1 MGADRH
7 ARGFAHALFAY
18 DIAFSIDLDL
28 AERVLSALQPLR
40 EQIRHRRRA
49 PTYLQYRP
57 SPLRITREISPI
69 HLGPFTTIAA
79 IDLTVF
85 DFGAISVAYRVP
97 VDGPIGSLLDL
108 ADALYENRELL
119 ADSQRLA
126 RETAHTLADAV
137 TRPAITAF
145 VEDYVVY
152 ELTAVS
158 PHATPDQL
166 LTEQRDLLARV
177 LRAERGPLSP
187 QQVEDSLSSRQSYGP
202 DDAAIIDWNAALLL
216 GPDADDTREVLEFAN
231 VELLE
236 MRHLDEQ
243 LDGMLDQAYQAA
255 GRAKSARVLFSSL
268 TDDLRLVAGFHI
280 DSARLFEGV
289 NNALKLVGDQFLSRV
304 YKTAAVRF
312 HLPDW
317 DASIL
322 RKTHTLETLYH
333 TIEDRLSTRR
343 SEWLTWIIILLIA
356 WEIVAAWI
364 T

>member
-1 MGADRH
+1 MVVDRH
-7 ARGFAHALFAY
+7 VRGSAHALFAY
-18 DIAFSIDLDL
+18 DIAFSIDLDR
-28 AERVLSALQPLR
+28 AERVISALQPHR

-57 SPLRITREISPI
+57 SPLRITREMAPI
-69 HLGPFTTIAA
+69 GVGPFATAA
-79 IDLTVF
+79 AVELTVY
-85 DFGAISVAYRVP
+85 DFGAISVAYRV
-97 VDGPIGSLLDL
+97 VIDGPIGSLLDL
-108 ADALYENRELL
+108 ANALYENRDLL

-126 RETAHTLADAV
+126 CETARTLADAV
-137 TRPAITAF
+137 TRPATTGF

-152 ELTAVS
+152 ELSETS
-158 PHATPDQL
+158 PPAAPDL
-166 LTEQRDLLARV
+166 VLAEHRDLLARV

-187 QQVEDSLSSRQSYGP
+187 QQVDDSHGSRLSYGT
-202 DDAAIIDWNAALLL
+202 DDAVVIDWNAALLL
-216 GPDADDTREVLEFAN
+216 GPDAEDTREVLEFAN

-243 LDGMLDQAYQAA
+243 LDSMLDQAYQAA
-255 GRAKSARVLFSSL
+255 GRAKSAGVLFSSL
-268 TDDLRLVAGFHI
+268 TADLRLVAGFHI

-304 YKTAAVRF
+304 YRTAADRF

-322 RKTHTLETLYH
+322 RKTHTLETIYH

-343 SEWLTWIIILLIA
+343 SEWLSWIIILLIA
-356 WEIVAAWI
+356 WEIIAAWI
-364 T
+364 K